1 MASSLLRTVLYVDD
15 EPDIREI
22 VEMSLGL
29 IDGLNVH
36 TRGSGESALADIAS
50 IAPDMLLI
58 DVMMPGLDGPAT
70 VARLREQSRWARLPF
85 VFMTAKAMPQE
96 VARFKEIG
104 AVDVIAK
111 PFDPMDLGNRVVAI
125 WKGLNHG

>member
-1 MASSLLRTVLYVDD
+1 MANNPLRTVLYVDD

-29 IDGLNVH
+29 IAGLNVL
-36 TRGSGESALADIAS
+36 TRPSGEEALEDFDE

-70 VARLREQSRWARLPF
+70 VAKLRERPRWANLPF

-96 VARFKEIG
+96 VARFKEMG
-104 AVDVIAK
+104 AVEVIAK
-111 PFDPMDLGNRVVAI
+111 PFDPMELGRKVVAI
-125 WKGLNHG
+125 WEGLPHE

>member
-1 MASSLLRTVLYVDD
+1 MASSVLRTVLYVDD

-29 IDGLNVH
+29 IDGLKVH
-36 TRGSGESALADIAS
+36 TRGSGESALADIAN

-70 VARLREQSRWARLPF
+70 VARLREQPRWAQLPF

-111 PFDPMDLGNRVVAI
+111 PFDPMELGNRVVAI

>member
-1 MASSLLRTVLYVDD
+1 MSSTPLRTVLYVDD

-29 IDGLNVH
+29 IEGLTVH
-36 TRGSGESALADIAS
+36 TRPSGESALADMEQL
-50 IAPDMLLI
+50 APDLLLI

-70 VARLREQSRWARLPF
+70 IERLRQRPQWAKLPF

-96 VARFKEIG
+96 VARFKEMG
-104 AVDVIAK
+104 AVAVIAK
-111 PFDPMDLGNRVVAI
+111 PFDPMELGKRVVAI
-125 WKGLNHG
+125 WESL

>member
-1 MASSLLRTVLYVDD
+1 MNNPLRTVLYVDD

-22 VEMSLGL
+22 VEMSLNL
-29 IDGLNVH
+29 VQGLNVH
-36 TRGSGESALADIAS
+36 TRPSGQRALDDIEA
-50 IAPDMLLI
+50 IAPDLLLI

-70 VARLREQSRWARLPF
+70 VARLREQPRWAELPF

-111 PFDPMDLGNRVVAI
+111 PFDPMELGSRVIRI
-125 WKGLNHG
+125 WERLQDE